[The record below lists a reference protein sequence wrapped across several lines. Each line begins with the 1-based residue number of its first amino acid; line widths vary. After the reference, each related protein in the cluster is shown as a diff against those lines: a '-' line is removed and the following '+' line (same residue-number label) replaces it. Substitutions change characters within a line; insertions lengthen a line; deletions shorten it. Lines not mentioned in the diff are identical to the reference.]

1 MGLQCHWVDSFG
13 DPFFVFPNCFDIPLS
28 RPKFPLIF
36 LGKCYKLFFDL
47 IVNYLLNFGLHFSSC
62 TLHTQEVRGSNPLA
76 PTIFVGAIHELPLL
90 AREKE
95 MSGHSKWSTIKRKK
109 GAADAKR
116 GKLFTKIIKEIMVA
130 ARMGGGDINA
140 NPRLRT
146 AVLAAKAE
154 NMPKDNID
162 RAIKK
167 GAGELEGVNY
177 EELTYE
183 GYGPGGV
190 AMMVEVL
197 TDNKNRT
204 VADVRHVFS
213 KYNGNLGENGCVS
226 WMFEKK
232 GLIIIEKSGVDED
245 RLMEVALEAGALDV
259 KGSGKEFEVTADPAS
274 FEGVKKALEEAG
286 FKSNYAEVT
295 MVSQN
300 NIRLSGREA
309 EQMLKLM
316 EGLEDSDDV
325 QKVYGNF
332 DIAEEEM
339 ERLSA

>member
-1 MGLQCHWVDSFG
+1 
-13 DPFFVFPNCFDIPLS
+13 
-28 RPKFPLIF
+28 
-36 LGKCYKLFFDL
+36 
-47 IVNYLLNFGLHFSSC
+47 
-62 TLHTQEVRGSNPLA
+62 
-76 PTIFVGAIHELPLL
+76 
-90 AREKE
+90 

-130 ARMGGGDINA
+130 ARFGGGDINA

-154 NMPKDNID
+154 NMPKDNIE

-167 GAGELEGVNY
+167 GTGELEGVHY
-177 EELTYE
+177 EDLTYE

-190 AMMVEVL
+190 AMILEVL

-213 KYNGNLGENGCVS
+213 KHNGNLGETGCVS

-232 GLIIIEKSGVDED
+232 GLIVIDKSNANED
-245 RLMEVALEAGALDV
+245 RLIEVALDAGALDV
-259 KGSGKEFEVTADPAS
+259 KDTDKDFELVVPPS
-274 FEGVKKALEEAG
+274 NFEEVKKALEDAG
-286 FKSNYAEVT
+286 FKFNYAEVT
-295 MVSQN
+295 LVPQST
-300 NIRLSGREA
+300 IRLTGKEA

-325 QKVYGNF
+325 QKVYANF
-332 DIAEEEM
+332 DITDEEM